1 MSTVCNYE
9 HIAVILVSTVMK
21 NDTVLDVMTF
31 THAATAPHTTL
42 PGTFKLP
49 TVDGFDWL
57 HFAHV
62 IIRRPITDTCAFM
75 PYR

>member
-49 TVDGFDWL
+49 TVERFRLATFRTRDYQKTNHRYVRL
-57 HFAHV
+57 HAL
-62 IIRRPITDTCAFM
+62 
-75 PYR
+75 